1 MRENVE
7 PGTQNI
13 IGFIRVM
20 AFINYLSEHPELK
33 EMENKADVGKSRKKI
48 SADKQPASVISLNG
62 IRVISSNEKL
72 TRKLRSKTRQRLT
85 EAWCVRG
92 HYRHYKSGK
101 TIYVNPYV
109 KGHGKRVPKEY
120 KLP

>member
-1 MRENVE
+1 
-7 PGTQNI
+7 
-13 IGFIRVM
+13 M

-33 EMENKADVGKSRKKI
+33 EMENKADEGKSRKKI
-48 SADKQPASVISLNG
+48 SADKQPARKSPRVISLNG

-92 HYRHYKSGK
+92 HCRHYKTGKTVYIKPYMKGSGK
-101 TIYVNPYV
+101 TI
-109 KGHGKRVPKEY
+109 PKEY
-120 KLP
+120 KLS

>member
-33 EMENKADVGKSRKKI
+33 EMENKADVGKSRKRFPRI
-48 SADKQPASVISLNG
+48 SNRPGNPHVSF
-62 IRVISSNEKL
+62 
-72 TRKLRSKTRQRLT
+72 RLT
-85 EAWCVRG
+85 A
-92 HYRHYKSGK
+92 SGSFPQMK
-101 TIYVNPYV
+101 N
-109 KGHGKRVPKEY
+109 
-120 KLP
+120 

>member
-92 HYRHYKSGK
+92 HCRHYKTGKTVYIKPYMKGSGK
-101 TIYVNPYV
+101 TI
-109 KGHGKRVPKEY
+109 PKEY
-120 KLP
+120 KLS